1 MAKKK
6 KKAPEADDDALLD
19 AAIAL
24 LDMSFVPRVGLSQ
37 TDLKAKIETTVGV
50 CGPEKASNEEG
61 TEPPKEIAEERAS
74 SDSFPDTCLPP
85 SSTPCGRCA
94 WPSPASE

>member
-19 AAIAL
+19 AAIVL
-24 LDMSFVPRVGLSQ
+24 LDMSYVPRVGLSQ
-37 TDLKAKIETTVGV
+37 NDLKAKIETTVGV

-74 SDSFPDTCLPP
+74 SDSFPDACLPP

>member
-24 LDMSFVPRVGLSQ
+24 LVPRVGLSQ

-50 CGPEKASNEEG
+50 CGPVKASNEEG
-61 TEPPKEIAEERAS
+61 TEPPKESTEEN
-74 SDSFPDTCLPP
+74 TELV
-85 SSTPCGRCA
+85 TPE
-94 WPSPASE
+94 SKKKNKK

>member
-24 LDMSFVPRVGLSQ
+24 LVPRVGLSQ

-50 CGPEKASNEEG
+50 CGPVKASNEEG
-61 TEPPKEIAEERAS
+61 TE
-74 SDSFPDTCLPP
+74 
-85 SSTPCGRCA
+85 
-94 WPSPASE
+94 